1 METSEMIYL
10 ATKAHY
16 KLWSWEKLRYSDDL
30 MRFEFDT
37 DYVNN
42 LTDLIYEYVDEI
54 EAIGYVAFK
63 DKYKGVKMF
72 PN

>member
-16 KLWSWEKLRYSDDL
+16 ELWSWERLRYSDDL
-30 MRFEFDT
+30 VKYEFDT

-42 LTDLIYEYVDEI
+42 LTNLIYEYVDEI
-54 EAIGYVAFK
+54 EDMGYDAFRK
-63 DKYKGVKMF
+63 KYPDSKMF